1 MMRSHYTNELSKK
14 LSGEKVTVAGW
25 VHEIRDLGKLKF
37 LIVRDREGKVQVTAK
52 KETTDKKVLDAIDSL
67 SKESVVSVEGTVR
80 EDSKAPGGF
89 ELTPEKIIVVAVSE
103 SPLPLDV
110 TGKVP
115 AELDTRLTNRF
126 MDVRKPEVAAI
137 FTIRAKIQEAYREYF
152 IKNDFIEINPP
163 SIIAAA
169 SEGGTDLFAITYFER
184 EAYLAQ
190 SPQLYKQIMMASG
203 LDKVFIT
210 MPIFRAELHNTTKH
224 LNEVFMLDAELA
236 YIKDEEDVMKHLE
249 GVTHHMYRKVAD
261 ECKNELS
268 ALGRELSV
276 PKLPLKRVTYDDAL
290 DFLSGKD
297 VKVSWG
303 DDLATDA
310 LKALA
315 EEYAEPYFITR
326 WPTQIRAF
334 YSRPLDGD
342 PTRCGAFDLMAGD
355 IELSSGAQRIHD
367 HGQLVEAL
375 KKKKLNPANF
385 EFYLKAFQYGMPPH
399 GGFGMGAE
407 RITEALTGVKNIRE
421 CVLFPRDRTRL
432 TP

>member
-1 MMRSHYTNELSKK
+1 MRSHYTAELSTRF
-14 LSGEKVTVAGW
+14 SGEKVSVSGW

-37 LIVRDREGKVQVTAK
+37 LILRDRYGKVQVTAK
-52 KETTDKKVLDAIDSL
+52 KETTDKKVLEVIDSI
-67 SKESVVSVEGTVR
+67 SRESVVEVEGTVK
-80 EDSKAPGGF
+80 EDVKAPGGF
-89 ELTPEKIIVVAVSE
+89 EIIPEEITVIAQSN

-110 TGKVP
+110 TGKVS
-115 AELDTRLTNRF
+115 ADLDTRLNNRY

-137 FTIRAKIQEAYREYF
+137 FMIRAKIQEAFREYF
-152 IKNDFIEINPP
+152 TKKDFIEINPP

-249 GVTHHMYRKVAD
+249 GVTHNMYQKVAD
-261 ECKNELS
+261 ECKDELS
-268 ALGRELSV
+268 ALGRELST
-276 PKLPLKRVTYDDAL
+276 PKLPFKRVTYDDAL
-290 DFLSGKD
+290 TILSGKG
-297 VKVSWG
+297 VNLKWG
-303 DDLATDA
+303 DDLSTEAQ
-310 LKALA
+310 KALA
-315 EEYAEPYFITR
+315 EEFTEPYFITR
-326 WPTQIRAF
+326 WPTEIRAF
-334 YSRPLDGD
+334 YSRPFDED
-342 PTRCGAFDLMAGD
+342 STRCGAFDLMDGD
-355 IELSSGAQRIHD
+355 IELSSGAQRIHEHD
-367 HGQLVEAL
+367 LLVEAL
-375 KKKKLNPANF
+375 KKKGLNPANF

-407 RITEALTGVKNIRE
+407 RLTEALTGVANIRE

>member
-1 MMRSHYTNELSKK
+1 MRSHYTSELSSR
-14 LSGEKVTVAGW
+14 LSGEKVTVSGW

-37 LIVRDREGKVQVTAK
+37 LILRDRYDKVQVTAK
-52 KETTDKKVLDAIDSL
+52 KETTDKKVLDVIESI
-67 SKESVVSVEGTVR
+67 SRESVVEVEGTVK
-80 EDSKAPGGF
+80 EDAKAPGGF
-89 ELTPEKIIVVAVSE
+89 ELIPEEITVIAQSN

-110 TGKVP
+110 TGKVS
-115 AELDTRLTNRF
+115 ADLDTRLNNRY

-137 FTIRAKIQEAYREYF
+137 FMIRAKIQEAFREYF
-152 IKNDFIEINPP
+152 TKKDFIEINPP

-224 LNEVFMLDAELA
+224 LNEVLMLDAELA
-236 YIKDEEDVMKHLE
+236 FIRDEEDVMAHLE
-249 GVTHHMYRKVAD
+249 AVTHHMYQKVIE
-261 ECKNELS
+261 ECASQLKT
-268 ALGRELSV
+268 LGRELSV
-276 PKLPLKRVTYDDAL
+276 PKLPFKRVTYDDAL
-290 DFLSGKD
+290 SILSGKGID
-297 VKVSWG
+297 LKWG
-303 DDLATDA
+303 EDLNPEAQ
-310 LKALA
+310 KALT
-315 EEYAEPYFITR
+315 EEFTEPYFITR
-326 WPTQIRAF
+326 WPTEIRAF
-334 YSRPLDGD
+334 YSRPLDDD
-342 PTRCGAFDLMAGD
+342 PTRCAAFDLMDGD
-355 IELSSGAQRIHD
+355 IELSSGAQRIHEHD
-367 HGQLVEAL
+367 LLVEAL
-375 KKKKLNPANF
+375 KKKGLNPASF

-407 RITEALTGVKNIRE
+407 RLTEALTGVANIRE

>member
-1 MMRSHYTNELSKK
+1 MRSHYTSELSSR
-14 LSGEKVTVAGW
+14 LSGEKVTVSGW

-37 LIVRDREGKVQVTAK
+37 LILRDRYDKVQVTAK
-52 KETTDKKVLDAIDSL
+52 KETTDKKVLDVIESI
-67 SKESVVSVEGTVR
+67 SRESVVEVEGTVK
-80 EDSKAPGGF
+80 EDAKAPGGF
-89 ELTPEKIIVVAVSE
+89 ELIPEEITVIAQSN

-110 TGKVP
+110 TGKVS
-115 AELDTRLTNRF
+115 ADLDTRLNNRY

-137 FTIRAKIQEAYREYF
+137 FMIRAKIQEAFREYF
-152 IKNDFIEINPP
+152 TKKDFIEINPP

-236 YIKDEEDVMKHLE
+236 FIRDEEDVMAHLE
-249 GVTHHMYRKVAD
+249 AVTHHMYQKVIE
-261 ECKNELS
+261 ECASQLKT
-268 ALGRELSV
+268 LGRELSV
-276 PKLPLKRVTYDDAL
+276 PKLPFKRVTYDDAL
-290 DFLSGKD
+290 SILSGKGID
-297 VKVSWG
+297 LKWG
-303 DDLATDA
+303 EDLNPEAQ
-310 LKALA
+310 KALT
-315 EEYAEPYFITR
+315 EEFTEPYFITR
-326 WPTQIRAF
+326 WPTEIRAF
-334 YSRPLDGD
+334 YSRPLDDD
-342 PTRCGAFDLMAGD
+342 PTRCAAFDLMDGD
-355 IELSSGAQRIHD
+355 IELSSGAQRIHEHD
-367 HGQLVEAL
+367 LLVEAL
-375 KKKKLNPANF
+375 KKKGLNPASF

-407 RITEALTGVKNIRE
+407 RLTEALTGVANIRE